1 MATRSWP
8 KASRIL
14 STLAIH
20 TVHNHARQ
28 DAAFPVRMVVLDFYG
43 VHDIYASAIKM
54 LKSLFTDLK
63 AGKGKWVAAIE
74 VVVSGTKGN
83 VRDMLVRGGVV
94 AKVSQAASFEAA
106 LGRGPSAAASPRNQ
120 AEWAEAMHG
129 AAEQHHS
136 SELCRQFVQLRTAV
150 RYAVWRAGQVQN
162 QGS

>member
-1 MATRSWP
+1 
-8 KASRIL
+8 
-14 STLAIH
+14 
-20 TVHNHARQ
+20 
-28 DAAFPVRMVVLDFYG
+28 MVVLDFYG
-43 VHDIYASAIKM
+43 VHDIDASAIKM

-94 AKVSQAASFEAA
+94 AKVSQAASFEA
-106 LGRGPSAAASPRNQ
+106 LGRGSSAAASPRNQ